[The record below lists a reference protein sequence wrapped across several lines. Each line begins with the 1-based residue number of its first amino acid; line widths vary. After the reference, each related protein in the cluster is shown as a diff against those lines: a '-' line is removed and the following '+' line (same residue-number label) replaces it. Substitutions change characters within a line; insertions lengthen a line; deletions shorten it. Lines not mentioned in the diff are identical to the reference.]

1 MAPAWSG
8 GREEGRK
15 GGREEGGL
23 VIEYEGLDMI
33 KKGVGRRAA
42 LTVMVRRR
50 AGTRQSLGREKI
62 MVLVVVCACERVSGA
77 EFWSRIP
84 MTHLF
89 ASVIFCEHREKKLG
103 GDASLSDRFLPF
115 SSINDH

>member
-1 MAPAWSG
+1 M
-8 GREEGRK
+8 EEGRK
-15 GGREEGGL
+15 GGREEGWKGGSEDGGL
-23 VIEYEGLDMI
+23 MIEFGGLDMI

-62 MVLVVVCACERVSGA
+62 MVLVVVCGCERVSGA

-84 MTHLF
+84 MTH
-89 ASVIFCEHREKKLG
+89 H
-103 GDASLSDRFLPF
+103 F
-115 SSINDH
+115 SSDFLRTS